1 MTQCQ
6 LSHLSINLFMHTV
19 YNNLL
24 FDGRRQI
31 PVRILETKS
40 QCISYIYGDSVSVMI
55 YRTNLEFSGNVEKD
69 ITFWQQAVRL
79 LGRGKS
85 NRWAAQVKDNEKGL
99 EEDITKDLH

>member
-1 MTQCQ
+1 
-6 LSHLSINLFMHTV
+6 
-19 YNNLL
+19 
-24 FDGRRQI
+24 
-31 PVRILETKS
+31 
-40 QCISYIYGDSVSVMI
+40 MI